1 MIGAAIAIV
10 AAWLIGFFSAGVDA
24 STFVSKV
31 LPGAVSID
39 RSGEYYVGRDAAGA
53 IIGYAGVGRG
63 TGYGGPMR
71 VVVGV
76 NPAGAILGVEMVEER
91 ESPGFFRLVRSSKL
105 FSGYVNRAI
114 QTPLQLG
121 QDLDSVTG
129 ATRSAEG
136 VANAVRDTK
145 QGKQPLLLKPIQG

>member
-53 IIGYAGVGRG
+53 IIATHRRVAGRC
-63 TGYGGPMR
+63 R
-71 VVVGV
+71 
-76 NPAGAILGVEMVEER
+76 
-91 ESPGFFRLVRSSKL
+91 
-105 FSGYVNRAI
+105 
-114 QTPLQLG
+114 
-121 QDLDSVTG
+121 QDLS
-129 ATRSAEG
+129 
-136 VANAVRDTK
+136 DTV
-145 QGKQPLLLKPIQG
+145 